1 MGLHITPAISL
12 IQDRGESAY
21 RWEADQLAQWSDR
34 NRLELSPI
42 KRRRLTSENTLEVLH
57 HFLFLELS
65 IQKMYRSRVRQKAQI
80 TSLQTPHT
88 LDTNRLS
95 FHFQQQSIIGLK
107 FCCSFPRALHL
118 VKERFHS
125 RRFPTSNIHSMSRCS
140 TQ

>member
-34 NRLELSPI
+34 NRLEFSPI

-65 IQKMYRSRVRQKAQI
+65 IQKTYRSRVRQKAQI

-88 LDTNRLS
+88 LDTNRSS
-95 FHFQQQSIIGLK
+95 FHFQQHSIIGLK
-107 FCCSFPRALHL
+107 FCCSFPKALHL